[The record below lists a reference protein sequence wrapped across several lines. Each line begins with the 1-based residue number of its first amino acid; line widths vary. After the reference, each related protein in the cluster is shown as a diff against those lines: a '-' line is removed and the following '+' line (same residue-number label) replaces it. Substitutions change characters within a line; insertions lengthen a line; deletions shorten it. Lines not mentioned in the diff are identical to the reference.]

1 MKYLTYD
8 FEITTIRCPLIT
20 SIENIYYIVNNNIS
34 TKLWSL
40 DLKPKFLA
48 YRKILWVRII

>member
-48 YRKILWVRII
+48 YRKVLWVRII